1 VPPSGP
7 GHHDRER
14 DENRISDGKYNLPFD
29 LEEIGFGAHNRRKKR
44 WSIMTAIIEFK
55 PPGHAWRRRLPVK

>member
-1 VPPSGP
+1 MTGSVMKTVFPM
-7 GHHDRER
+7 E
-14 DENRISDGKYNLPFD
+14 KYNLPFD